1 MVDTYFIY
9 SIYEHRICMN
19 QPKTDFLKLPI
30 ILSVT
35 FFLIAAILGLAMR
48 SAFVFDMPEWFNY
61 RNIQHG
67 HSHVALLGWLFG
79 IFYIIIVDTF
89 RLEWSKYSKLFWA
102 LQATVFGMLFT
113 FPFIGYA
120 SLSIIFS
127 TLHIV
132 LIYLFAYKVWKEPNI
147 SDQGQLPKIFLK
159 TSLFFLALST
169 LGTWALGPIMALGF
183 KGTAVYYASIQF
195 YLHFQFN
202 GWFIFSLLAVVFAII
217 KSHQI
222 IINDKKG
229 GLLYWTL
236 LSGTVL
242 TYALA
247 ISWST
252 PHIGIFMI
260 NSIGVIIQ
268 LIALVIFI
276 KILIKIKTPIK
287 KTVTPYIYDILKLS
301 LLALVLKILIQ
312 SMVAIPA
319 LAEVSYTIR
328 NFVIGFIH
336 LLMLGGLSLFAFG
349 MISKI
354 QARSL
359 NFVGI
364 IFFISG
370 LVLTEI
376 LLFVQGLMQWQG
388 WGIMKYYY
396 EMVSAGSLLI
406 VIGLIIILLNLIKK
420 KRDHISL

>member
-1 MVDTYFIY
+1 MG
-9 SIYEHRICMN
+9 
-19 QPKTDFLKLPI
+19 QPKADFLKLPI
-30 ILSVT
+30 IVSVS
-35 FFLIAAILGLAMR
+35 FFVIAAIFGLAMR

-61 RNIQHG
+61 RNVQHG

-79 IFYIIIVDTF
+79 IFYIIIVYTF
-89 RLEWSKYSKLFWA
+89 RLEWNKYSKLYWS
-102 LQATVFGMLFT
+102 LQASVLGMLFT

-120 SLSIIFS
+120 SISIVFS

-132 LIYLFAYKVWKEPNI
+132 LAYLFTYKVWREPI
-147 SDQGQLPKIFLK
+147 LGDLGQLPKLFLK
-159 TSLFFLALST
+159 TSLFFLVLST

-183 KGTAVYYASIQF
+183 KGTAIYYASIQF

-202 GWFIFSLLAVVFAII
+202 GWFIFALLAIVFAIL
-217 KSHQI
+217 KSQQI
-222 IINDKKG
+222 STDEKNG
-229 GLLYWTL
+229 RLLYWTL
-236 LSGTVL
+236 LTGTVL

-252 PHIGIFMI
+252 PYFGIFMI

-276 KILIKIKTPIK
+276 KLLIKIKEPIK
-287 KTVTPYIYDILKLS
+287 KKVHNHIYNILKLS

-312 SMVAIPA
+312 SLVAIPA

-336 LLMLGGLSLFAFG
+336 LLMLAGLSLFAFG
-349 MISKI
+349 IISKI
-354 QARSL
+354 QVKSL
-359 NFVGI
+359 NFGGI
-364 IFFISG
+364 IVFICG
-370 LVLTEI
+370 VLLTEI

-388 WGIMKYYY
+388 WGIMTYYY

-406 VIGLIIILLNLIKK
+406 VIGVILILVNLMKK
-420 KRDHISL
+420 NGN